1 MLCGKS
7 KLPLH
12 RSYAFSDSQKPNA
25 HSHTY
30 LRYYAV
36 QTCFTVLEQ
45 KQKVQK
51 RHGTTTPN
59 MPSRKWHRVP
69 ASAFQVSLQASEG
82 VIADRLSRTPSNYVL
97 ST

>member
-30 LRYYAV
+30 LKDYAV
-36 QTCFTVLEQ
+36 QTCITVLEQ
-45 KQKVQK
+45 ISKQKVQK
-51 RHGTTTPN
+51 QHGTATPN
-59 MPSRKWHRVP
+59 TLSMPSHKWRRVP
-69 ASAFQVSLQASEG
+69 ASAFQVSLQ
-82 VIADRLSRTPSNYVL
+82 V
-97 ST
+97 